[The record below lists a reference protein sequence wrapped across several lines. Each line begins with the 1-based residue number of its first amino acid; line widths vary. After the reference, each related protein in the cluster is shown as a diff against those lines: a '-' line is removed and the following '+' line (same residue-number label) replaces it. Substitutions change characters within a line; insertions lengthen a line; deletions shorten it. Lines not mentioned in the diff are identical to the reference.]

1 VDHGDPVTIDAES
14 SNAARVARWTGTLGI
29 VLPAVGTIVYPIW
42 SFPATETPGSEVARW
57 AASYHDRLVVT
68 QLLNT
73 VGVMLWLV
81 FGSAVWAFLRSRL
94 PAGSTL
100 ATGFAAGLVGFVIL
114 ILSGFTAFDLLL
126 YRNHGPELTAL
137 LYDFTFGL
145 LAMSGVPTA
154 VALASFAVAVYVHRM
169 LPRSTAHLAIIAA
182 GGHLLLLVA
191 FIAHDG
197 PFSLQGFATTAGIPI
212 LLFAWILRTAVAMPR
227 GPQLPSAERPQ

>member
-1 VDHGDPVTIDAES
+1 VDQSDPATVGGDS
-14 SNAARVARWTGTLGI
+14 SNASRVARWTGTLGI

-42 SFPATETPGSEVARW
+42 SFPATQTPGSEVARW
-57 AASYHDRLVVT
+57 AATYHDRLAVT
-68 QLLNT
+68 QVLNT

-81 FGSAVWAFLRSRL
+81 FGCAVWAYLRSRL

-100 ATGFAAGLVGFVIL
+100 ATGFAAGLVGFVTL

-126 YRNHGPELTAL
+126 YRNRSAELSAL

-154 VALASFAVAVYVHRM
+154 VALASFAVAVYVYRM
-169 LPRSTAHLAIIAA
+169 LPRSTAHLAILAA
-182 GGHLLLLVA
+182 AGHLLLLAA

-197 PFSLQGFATTAGIPI
+197 PFSLQGFAITGGIPI
-212 LLFAWILRTAVAMPR
+212 LLFAWILRTALAMPR
-227 GPQLPSAERPQ
+227 DAQ